1 MLALSLPLNTNMME
15 NTAIMVSKGLLE
27 EEDSICTPSKE
38 SMGLFKSTD
47 EEGYETYAAY
57 WTNGREML
65 TCQTYDDDKKSA
77 EWMLNYAV
85 VLYWKNKLNK
95 VAKDSDYDTIHSMIA
110 KHYSRKDFGE

>member
-1 MLALSLPLNTNMME
+1 MFALSLSLNTNMME

-27 EEDSICTPSKE
+27 EEDSIYTPFKE

-65 TCQTYDDDKKSA
+65 TCQTYDNDKKSA

-85 VLYWKNKLNK
+85 LLYWKNKLNK
-95 VAKDSDYDTIHSMIA
+95 VAEDSDYDTIRSAIA
-110 KHYSRKDFGE
+110 NHYSRKDYEE